1 MRVFHNL
8 TFMYNIEELNS
19 MGQEQL
25 KEIAKSMGLK
35 KINDIETDEL
45 IYKILDQQAID
56 LAQAQAQ
63 SQAQKAA
70 AKKRKT
76 TKATKEKE
84 PAKADDAKAA
94 EDAPAENAE
103 PEQKSAS

>member
-63 SQAQKAA
+63 SQAKKAA
-70 AKKRKT
+70 AK
-76 TKATKEKE
+76 
-84 PAKADDAKAA
+84 
-94 EDAPAENAE
+94 
-103 PEQKSAS
+103 

>member
-70 AKKRKT
+70 AK
-76 TKATKEKE
+76 
-84 PAKADDAKAA
+84 
-94 EDAPAENAE
+94 
-103 PEQKSAS
+103 

>member
-1 MRVFHNL
+1 
-8 TFMYNIEELNS
+8 MYNIEELNS

-56 LAQAQAQ
+56 
-63 SQAQKAA
+63 KAMIEA
-70 AKKRKT
+70 DGTPNKRQLPRNARPQRPQKRKSR
-76 TKATKEKE
+76 
-84 PAKADDAKAA
+84 
-94 EDAPAENAE
+94 
-103 PEQKSAS
+103 QKPMMLKLL